1 MQSKLLHLHCT
12 SMKISLVAGIPT
24 PLLAVHLYPRG
35 SFLLMLINGMVT
47 AWLSESL
54 IHVMVGFGFPSAR
67 HFSVTFPPSNTFCP
81 VMLVMLDET
90 ESKQRRG
97 GKL

>member
-1 MQSKLLHLHCT
+1 ME
-12 SMKISLVAGIPT
+12 MFLVAGIPT
-24 PLLAVHLYPRG
+24 PLFAVHLYGPEW
-35 SFLLMLINGMVT
+35 FLLMLINGMVT

-54 IHVMVGFGFPSAR
+54 VHVMVGFGFPSAK
-67 HFSVTFPPSNTFCP
+67 HFRVTFPLSITVFCP

-97 GKL
+97 EEM